1 MGKVKYSEGLKY
13 SMGKEEK
20 SDLDRLTEGQE
31 GREILIVATWL
42 RPTKLIGLIDLF
54 LSLICY
60 LVAELLKSWIH
71 PFKPEDH
78 IWYMG
83 LWSKCGVTDETLK
96 LYLSGQIKIE
106 EINDNLDDYIE
117 CGAAAVDDH
126 AVYVNFTRILFTLS
140 FISCIVCFVFGC
152 LAYSNRERRIWYKT
166 LGWILIAISLVT
178 LVSLIVFP
186 VGFLKHYPIYV
197 NWFFGVG
204 YGFGWAAL
212 CLNILA
218 GVLFIL
224 GHGQRNKKRFT
235 AEKRIRI

>member
-1 MGKVKYSEGLKY
+1 VKHLVTQKNFLK
-13 SMGKEEK
+13 
-20 SDLDRLTEGQE
+20 
-31 GREILIVATWL
+31 
-42 RPTKLIGLIDLF
+42 
-54 LSLICY
+54 
-60 LVAELLKSWIH
+60 IH
-71 PFKPEDH
+71 PFKPEDN

-83 LWSKCGVTDETLK
+83 LWTKCGVTDETLQ

-117 CGAAAVDDH
+117 CGAAAVDPH
-126 AVYVNFTRILFTLS
+126 SGYVNFTRILFTLS
-140 FISCIVCFVFGC
+140 FISCIICFVFGC

-166 LGWILIAISLVT
+166 LGWILIATSLVT
-178 LVSLIVFP
+178 LISLIIFP